1 VRDSAFT
8 SKLRHTALHRGR
20 HCARHHNSIR
30 FPRRLLTKYYRS
42 IKPRGQDADAV
53 TGVNVNNECR
63 LRVRNT
69 EKSRRH
75 QLTNPGSNR
84 DGPYLDDDPPETMP
98 GDGEAG
104 GAQDGGADGGPA
116 SGEGEED
123 QGYLRRSRTCPHYRQ
138 LTTSRVA
145 NLTHSTFVPSG
156 KVDCCSVGG
165 RQSKYGAHD
174 IEDLVNFGVDP
185 YTQRDIALYRREPT
199 ESFGLS
205 LRGADRN
212 GGSLVREVR
221 KDTPAD
227 INGSIKVGDKIMRVN
242 GTNVSNSNPAT
253 VVEAIKQV
261 KSDPLLLDVSRG
273 GSGTLSS
280 LDDGYSSR
288 SACPYYLSQILAK
301 DADIV
306 FAPYN

>member
-1 VRDSAFT
+1 MAHYSVPRT
-8 SKLRHTALHRGR
+8 
-20 HCARHHNSIR
+20 R
-30 FPRRLLTKYYRS
+30 FFSSSLQHPISLSLTRKRCRS
-42 IKPRGQDADAV
+42 IKPRGQGADAV
-53 TGVNVNNECR
+53 NGVNINNECR

-69 EKSRRH
+69 EKSRKH
-75 QLTNPGSNR
+75 QLANPGSNH

-98 GDGEAG
+98 GDGDAG
-104 GAQDGGADGGPA
+104 GGQDGGADAGP
-116 SGEGEED
+116 EGDEN
-123 QGYLRRSRTCPHYRQ
+123 QGYIRRSRTCPHYRQ

-145 NLTHSTFVPSG
+145 NLA
-156 KVDCCSVGG
+156 
-165 RQSKYGAHD
+165 SKYGAHD

-205 LRGADRN
+205 LRGESGRN
-212 GGSLVREVR
+212 GGSFVREVKR
-221 KDTPAD
+221 DTPAD
-227 INGSIKVGDKIMRVN
+227 INGSIKVGDKIIRVN
-242 GTNVSNSNPAT
+242 GTNVSSSNPAT
-253 VVEAIKQV
+253 VVEAIKKV